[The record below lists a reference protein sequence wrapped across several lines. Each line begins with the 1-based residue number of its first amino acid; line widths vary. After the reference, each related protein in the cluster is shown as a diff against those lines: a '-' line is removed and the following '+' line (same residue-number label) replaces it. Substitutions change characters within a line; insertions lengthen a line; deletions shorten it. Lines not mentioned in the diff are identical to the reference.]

1 VNRGRIG
8 LIAVVVLIAAAVV
21 WWFLAME
28 KKSVAQ
34 RWESPEAL
42 RNPVLLATRFLGSQ
56 GFEVETY
63 GTISR
68 SLNHLGSRDVF
79 VLFGSREGASPE
91 EIDRLFAWVRGGGV
105 LVTDWMA
112 EDSGKSDELEEL
124 GKLEGPLSGISL
136 GSFWHDSE
144 RVEVSIPSSGHP
156 LSLEAGYFPRLKVDS
171 SVAVPD
177 WMDSTGR
184 LLSLPME
191 RGRILVCG
199 DGAWLRSKLLARY
212 DHAELL
218 LAMARWN
225 AGAAKVVIAQELDV
239 PRWYRWLWTRAWSLV
254 LGILALGILW
264 AWHSVVRRGPI
275 QAPPDPLRRS
285 LREHVEATGHWW
297 WSREDGPE
305 HMVEQVRNRA
315 MERVMLRH
323 PELAHLPL
331 TPRLERIAQL
341 AGMDVSQ
348 VSQALNEPIGREP
361 KAFTQMLRTL
371 QQLRGT
377 R

>member
-1 VNRGRIG
+1 MNRGRIG
-8 LIAVVVLIAAAVV
+8 LVAVVLLIAAAVG

-56 GFEVETY
+56 GLEVETY
-63 GTISR
+63 GTIPR
-68 SLNHLGSRDVF
+68 SLSNLGRHDVF
-79 VLFGSREGASPE
+79 VLFGSKDGASAK
-91 EIDRLFAWVRGGGV
+91 EIDSLFAWVREGGV
-105 LVTDWMA
+105 LVTDWVGG
-112 EDSGKSDELEEL
+112 DSGQSDELEEL

-136 GSFWHDSE
+136 GSFAHDSE

-156 LSLEAGYFPRLKVDS
+156 LSLEAGFFPHLKVDS

-184 LLSLPME
+184 LLSLPMG

-199 DGAWLRSKLLARY
+199 DGAWIRSKLLARY

-239 PRWYRWLWTRAWSLV
+239 PRWYQWLWTHAWSLV
-254 LGILALGILW
+254 LGILALVILW
-264 AWHSVVRRGPI
+264 AWHGAVRRGPI
-275 QAPPDPLRRS
+275 QALPDPLRRS

-297 WSREDGPE
+297 WSLEDGPE
-305 HMVEQVRNRA
+305 HMVEQVRLRA
-315 MERVMLRH
+315 MERAMLRH

-331 TPRLERIAQL
+331 PLRLERIAQL
-341 AGMDVSQ
+341 AGMDVAQ